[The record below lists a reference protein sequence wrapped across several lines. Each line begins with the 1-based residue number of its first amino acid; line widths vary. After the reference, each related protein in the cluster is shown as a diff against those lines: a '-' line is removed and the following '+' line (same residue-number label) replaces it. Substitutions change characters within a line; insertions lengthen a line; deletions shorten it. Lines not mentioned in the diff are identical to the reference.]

1 MAAAPCPGCSANA
14 RDAAAIAVAAAPVF
28 SILRLVESI
37 IGVLAEHYRGGA
49 FTLSRGRAS
58 LRLRSD
64 DADVSLDRHLSV
76 QVGAQFLNISRF
88 ANATPAIRIALRQI
102 SIPQQRDLLRLRRGG
117 RPAPERPWQQEER
130 NPNGHEKRRIDTRWD
145 CTHVSDP
152 QRLNLAISSLLLS

>member
-58 LRLRSD
+58 RRLRSD

-76 QVGAQFLNISRF
+76 QIGAQFLNISRF

-117 RPAPERPWQQEER
+117 RRAQERQWQQEDGNR
-130 NPNGHEKRRIDTRWD
+130 NGPEDRCLDQRWD
-145 CTHVSDP
+145 CLHVTAPISFNLRCSS
-152 QRLNLAISSLLLS
+152 RLS